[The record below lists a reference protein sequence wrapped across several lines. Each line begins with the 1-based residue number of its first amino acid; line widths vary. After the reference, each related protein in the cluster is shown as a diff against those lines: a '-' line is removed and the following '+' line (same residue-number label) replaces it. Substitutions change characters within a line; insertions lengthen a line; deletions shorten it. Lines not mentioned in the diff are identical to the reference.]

1 MSKSITVKLNEKEVE
16 TAIKEWVKTNYQT
29 KVKSIKMRTSV
40 RGDYDKGN
48 AEEYVQTVWCDC
60 E

>member
-1 MSKSITVKLNEKEVE
+1 MSKTITVKLEERDVE
-16 TAIKEWVKTNYQT
+16 AAIKDWVRAKYQT
-29 KVKSIKMRTSV
+29 EVRTIKMRTSV
-40 RGDYDKGN
+40 RGDYDRGN

>member
-1 MSKSITVKLNEKEVE
+1 MSKSITVKLSEKDVE

-29 KVKSIKMRTSV
+29 EVKSMKIRTSV

>member
-1 MSKSITVKLNEKEVE
+1 MAKSITVKLSEKDVE

-29 KVKSIKMRTSV
+29 EVKSMKMRTSV

-48 AEEYVQTVWCDC
+48 AEEYVETVWCDC